1 MAIAWCLKNDTPIE
15 GEALAIAWCLQKA
28 RNYLLGV
35 KHLMLLTDHKPLINI
50 FSSKAL
56 SSISNPRLLRIK
68 QKTLSYNFT
77 IKHIAGKNNTFTDTL
92 SRYPVNIEEDEDI
105 GFAAET
111 KISCILVAT
120 ACVEDMGVNNPQFK
134 ETAMEDYEYQSK
146 VHKRNF
152 AKIKKEEEHIIKP
165 FCHLKDRLSIVD
177 GILMYSFDGGNLR
190 AVIPKKLR
198 PNILSVF
205 HSAHQGVDTI
215 SRRRHHIKA

>member
-1 MAIAWCLKNDTPIE
+1 
-15 GEALAIAWCLQKA
+15 
-28 RNYLLGV
+28 
-35 KHLMLLTDHKPLINI
+35 MLLTDHKPLINI

-68 QKTLSYNFT
+68 QNIFSYFT

-105 GFAAET
+105 EFAAET
-111 KISCILVAT
+111 EISCILVAT

-134 ETAMEDYEYQSK
+134 ETAMEDYEYQSLFSK

-152 AKIKKEEEHIIKP
+152 AKIKKDEEHIIQP
-165 FCHLKDRLSIVD
+165 FYHIKDRLSIVD

-190 AVIPKKLR
+190 AVTPKKLS
-198 PNILSVF
+198 PNILFS
-205 HSAHQGVDTI
+205 TL
-215 SRRRHHIKA
+215 HIKA